1 MAHKAWKNDEG
12 TETVGGNGTKD
23 QHGCQAGRTQHK
35 QASRTCAGPRHVRG
49 VQVRLAIVADELAV
63 RAVEHGRVRADLLYL
78 LRARAA
84 AASVVELDLRLVHLV
99 RGQALRVACDDV
111 AAQARCERGA
121 EARGRT
127 GARFL
132 QVWRD

>member
-1 MAHKAWKNDEG
+1 MRKQKQLGG
-12 TETVGGNGTKD
+12 TAPRIN
-23 QHGCQAGRTQHK
+23 QHACQAGRTQHK

-49 VQVRLAIVADELAV
+49 VQVRLAVVADELAV
-63 RAVEHGRVRADLLYL
+63 RAVEHRRVRADLLYL
-78 LRARAA
+78 LRARAAAA